1 MVGNATMQLAV
12 QAAREAGA
20 LIRTFHER
28 GAAVHAKGESYNLV
42 TEADLASEKLIISM
56 IREAFP
62 EHSILAEETCAET
75 GAAEHLWVI
84 DPLDGTNN
92 FAHSFP
98 FFCVSIAFYCQGEPV
113 VGVVYDP
120 LRDEFFTAER
130 GQGAFVNDRPIRVSS
145 ASGLGESVLATG
157 FFYDRGEMMKRTLRQ
172 IETFF
177 EKPICGIR
185 RTGSAA
191 MDLCYVA
198 AGRLDGFWEL
208 RLSPWDYAA
217 GGLIVSEA
225 GGRVTD
231 VAGAPFDLFM
241 GNVCASNGAIHEDL
255 LGVIMS

>member
-1 MVGNATMQLAV
+1 MSTKELAV
-12 QAAREAGA
+12 QVAKEAGA
-20 LIRTFHER
+20 LIRSYHER
-28 GAAVHAKGESYNLV
+28 GAAVRAKGQSYNLV
-42 TEADLASEKLIISM
+42 TEADLESEKLIIS
-56 IREAFP
+56 RLKEAFP
-62 EHSILAEETCAET
+62 EHAILAEETSAATE
-75 GAAEHLWVI
+75 AAEHLWVI

-98 FFCVSIAFYCQGEPV
+98 FFSVSIAFWRDGKPV

-120 LRDEFFTAER
+120 LRDELFTAER
-130 GQGAFVNDRPIRVSS
+130 GQGAFLNEQPVRVSP
-145 ASGLGESVLATG
+145 ASSLSESVLATG
-157 FFYDRGEMMKRTLRQ
+157 FFYERGEMMRRTLRQ
-172 IETFF
+172 IQTFF
-177 EKPICGIR
+177 EKPIRGIR

-231 VAGAPFDLFM
+231 VTGGPFDLFM
-241 GNVCASNGAIHEDL
+241 GNVCASNGQIHDDVLE
-255 LGVIMS
+255 VVMS